1 MTYWYLTGDLMFSSR
16 FVGMAERSGH
26 TVVMAAAPT
35 MLVDRLAQA
44 GQTEPATIIL
54 DLTLPGLHVADV
66 VGRLRGAA
74 PQAKILAYGPHV
86 QTQLLAE
93 AQAAGCDEV
102 LSNGEFHR
110 NMQAM
115 LS

>member
-1 MTYWYLTGDLMFSSR
+1 MTFWYLTADLMFSSR

-26 TVVMAAAPT
+26 SVVMAAAPS
-35 MLVDRLAQA
+35 LLLDRLAQSPA
-44 GQTEPATIIL
+44 EPATVIL
-54 DLTLPGLHVADV
+54 DLTLPGLDVADV
-66 VGRLRGAA
+66 VSRVRQAA
-74 PQAKILAYGPHV
+74 PLAKIVAYGPHV
-86 QTQLLAE
+86 QVQLLAA

-110 NMQAM
+110 NMAAM

>member
-1 MTYWYLTGDLMFSSR
+1 MTFWYLTNDLMFSSR

-35 MLVDRLAQA
+35 LLIDRLAQSPE
-44 GQTEPATIIL
+44 EPATMII
-54 DLTLPGLHVADV
+54 DLTLPDLDIADV
-66 VGRLRGAA
+66 VPRVRKAA
-74 PQAKILAYGPHV
+74 PLARVVAYGPHV
-86 QTQLLAE
+86 QVNLLAA

-110 NMQAM
+110 NMPAM